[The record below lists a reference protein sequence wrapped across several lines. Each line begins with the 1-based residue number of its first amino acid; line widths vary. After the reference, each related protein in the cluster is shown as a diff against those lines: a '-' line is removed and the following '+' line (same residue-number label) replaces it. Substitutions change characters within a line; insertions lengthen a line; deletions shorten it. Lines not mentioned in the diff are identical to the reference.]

1 MNIRDNLR
9 PDTEYR
15 EPETRRDMHRP
26 AGSPHDREI
35 KSQKAQ
41 LDSDHRHGTKKDVKI
56 DMHAKTGLKDGLT
69 KRSH

>member
-15 EPETRRDMHRP
+15 EPETNRDMHRP
-26 AGSPHDREI
+26 KGSPHSREI

-41 LDSDHRHGTKKDVKI
+41 LDSAHRHGTNKDVKL

>member
-1 MNIRDNLR
+1 MNLRDNLK
-9 PDTEYR
+9 PESEYQ

-26 AGSPHDREI
+26 AGSPHSREV

-41 LDSDHRHGTKKDVKI
+41 LNSAHHHGTDKDVKI